1 MKSVPTFVRHGLNYD
16 LQVLVFEPLFEE
28 YNRTKRLLFD
38 VSRRLNDKRLGV
50 TLCEL
55 PGMGESLIDISEVRL
70 ADWRAA
76 AAAAIAELQP
86 TMIASI
92 RGGSLLDDA
101 APAKGVWRLA
111 PETGTRIV
119 RDLRRTRLA
128 GETDL
133 YAGHRLTDAFLE
145 DLEGAAP
152 AQVRSLRV
160 ARLETDVMAADIKLP
175 GTPLWRR
182 AEPGEDAT
190 LAAAIASDLADWTRI
205 CAGY

>member
-1 MKSVPTFVRHGLNYD
+1 VKTAPTLVRHGVNYD

-28 YNRTKRLLFD
+28 YNRTKRLFSE
-38 VSRRLNDKRLGV
+38 VSRRLNDMRLGV

-55 PGMGESLIDISEVRL
+55 PGMGESLIDISKVRL
-70 ADWRAA
+70 ADWRTA
-76 AAAAIAELQP
+76 AAAAIAEIQP

-101 APAKGVWRLA
+101 GPAKGVWRFS

-119 RDLRRTRLA
+119 RDLRRTQLA

-133 YAGHRLTDAFLE
+133 YAGHRLSSAFLE

-152 AQVRSLRV
+152 AKVSSLRI

-175 GTPLWRR
+175 GAPLWRR

-190 LAAAIASDLADWTRI
+190 LSAAIASDLVDWTRI